1 MSIADPRNLVKRLP
15 GQPGVYRMLGAR
27 GEVLYV
33 GKARNL
39 RQRVRNYFRESGLSP
54 RIAVLMQQAQDLEIT
69 VTHTENEALL
79 LENNLIK
86 SLHPRYNILL
96 RDDKSYPY
104 IFVSETQEFP
114 RIGFHRGAQREQGRY
129 FGPYP
134 SAYAVRETLNLLQ
147 KIFRVR
153 QCQDSFFRNRS
164 RPCLQYQIGRCS
176 APCVGYIDSGRYR
189 RDAEQAILFLEGR
202 SQSAIDD
209 SIRRMEQ
216 ASEKQD
222 YETAAV
228 HRDRIAALKRI
239 QEKQY
244 ITGGGGDADVLAA
257 AAAPEAACVVVS
269 FIRGGRNLGSK
280 TFFPRPGTET
290 EPDEILSAF
299 LPQYYLSATG
309 AGGRTVPAR
318 IYLEQPIA
326 DKALLERSFSQLAGK
341 TVRIAAATRGA
352 PRQWARMAKI
362 NASEALRRE
371 LAGKIDM
378 RRRFEA
384 LRDAL
389 DLDAVPERIECFDI
403 SHTMGEATVASC
415 VVFDTNGA
423 VKSDYRRFNIEG
435 IERGDDYGAMT
446 QALTRRYRR
455 AIEGGGEAEISRASG
470 GRSGRRAPGP
480 GRPGRGLERES
491 ASRQG
496 RLAARLPDL
505 ILIDGGKGQLSAAE
519 AVLQELQIEGMKL
532 VAVAKGRE
540 RKPGHEQLFLSGSKR
555 PTILPADSHGLHL
568 IQQIR
573 DEAHRFAIA
582 GHRLRRGR
590 ARTRS
595 PLERI
600 PGIGGKR
607 RQALLKNLG
616 GLREV
621 ARAGV
626 QDLARVPGISRELAQ
641 KIYDSFH
648 GEEP

>member
-1 MSIADPRNLVKRLP
+1 MPIEDSKSLIKKLP
-15 GQPGVYRMLGAR
+15 GQPGIYRMLGNR

-33 GKARNL
+33 GKARSL
-39 RQRVRNYFRESGLSP
+39 RQRVRNYFRDSGLSP
-54 RIAVLMQQAQDLEIT
+54 RIASLMQQVRDVEVT
-69 VTHTENEALL
+69 VTRTENEALL

-104 IFVSETQEFP
+104 IFVSDAQEFP
-114 RIGFHRGAQREQGRY
+114 RIGFHRGAKREKGRY

-164 RPCLQYQIGRCS
+164 RPCLQYQIKRCS
-176 APCVGYIDSGRYR
+176 GPCVGYIDSAHYR
-189 RDAEQAILFLEGR
+189 QDVEQALLFLEGR
-202 SQSAIDD
+202 SESAIDD

-216 ASEKQD
+216 AAEKED

-239 QEKQY
+239 QETQY
-244 ITGGGGDADVLAA
+244 VTGEGGDADVLAV
-257 AAAPEAACVVVS
+257 AAAPEAACVVVT

-280 TFFPRPGTET
+280 TYYPKPGAET
-290 EPDEILSAF
+290 EPREILSAF
-299 LPQYYLSATG
+299 LPQYYLSASVT
-309 AGGRTVPAR
+309 GGRMVPSR
-318 IYLEQPIA
+318 IYLNQPVS
-326 DKALLERSFSQLAGK
+326 DKTLLERAFAHLARKKVSIATAVRGTAGQWVQMAQLN
-341 TVRIAAATRGA
+341 AT
-352 PRQWARMAKI
+352 
-362 NASEALRRE
+362 EALRRE
-371 LAGKIDM
+371 LADKIDM

-389 DLDAVPERIECFDI
+389 KLEAAPERVECFDI

-415 VVFDTNGA
+415 VVFDANGP

-455 AIEGGGEAEISRASG
+455 VKEGEGI
-470 GRSGRRAPGP
+470 
-480 GRPGRGLERES
+480 
-491 ASRQG
+491 
-496 RLAARLPDL
+496 LPDL
-505 ILIDGGKGQLSAAE
+505 LLIDGGKGQLSTAE
-519 AVLQELQIEGMKL
+519 VALQEMQIDGVRL
-532 VAVAKGRE
+532 LAVAKGRS
-540 RKPGHEQLFLSGSKR
+540 RKPGKEQLFLSGSKR

-590 ARTRS
+590 ARTHS
-595 PLERI
+595 TLERI

-607 RQALLKNLG
+607 RQALLKNFG

-626 QDLARVPGISRELAQ
+626 QDLTRVPGISRDLAQ
-641 KIYDSFH
+641 KIYDAFH
-648 GEEP
+648 GEE

>member
-1 MSIADPRNLVKRLP
+1 MPIEDAKSLVKKLP
-15 GQPGVYRMLGAR
+15 GQPGIYRMLGER

-39 RQRVRNYFRESGLSP
+39 RQRVQNYFRDSGLSP
-54 RIAVLMQQAQDLEIT
+54 RIASLMQQVQDVDIT

-104 IFVSETQEFP
+104 IFVSDAQEFP
-114 RIGFHRGAQREQGRY
+114 RIGFHRGAKREKGRY

-153 QCQDSFFRNRS
+153 QCQDSFFHNRS
-164 RPCLQYQIGRCS
+164 RPCLQYQIKRCS
-176 APCVGYIDSGRYR
+176 APCVGYIDSERYR
-189 RDAEQAILFLEGR
+189 KDAEQAILFLEGR

-222 YETAAV
+222 YETAVV

-244 ITGGGGDADVLAA
+244 ITGAGGDADVLAC

-280 TFFPRPGTET
+280 SFFPKLGTET
-290 EPDEILSAF
+290 EPGEILSAF

-318 IYLEQPIA
+318 IYLDQPLA
-326 DKALLERSFSQLAGK
+326 DKTLLERTFTELAGK
-341 TVRIAAATRGA
+341 KVSIAAAARGT
-352 PRQWARMAKI
+352 PRQWVQMAQL
-362 NASEALRRE
+362 NATEALRRE

-389 DLDAVPERIECFDI
+389 ELEAVPERVECFDI

-415 VVFDTNGA
+415 VVFDTNGP

-455 AIEGGGEAEISRASG
+455 MKEGDG
-470 GRSGRRAPGP
+470 
-480 GRPGRGLERES
+480 
-491 ASRQG
+491 
-496 RLAARLPDL
+496 RLPDL
-505 ILIDGGKGQLSAAE
+505 LLIDGGKGQLSVAE
-519 AVLQELQIEGMKL
+519 AVLQELQIEGIRL

-540 RKPGHEQLFLSGSKR
+540 RKPGKEQLFLSGSKR

-590 ARTRS
+590 ARTHS

-607 RQALLKNLG
+607 RQALLKNFG